1 MAALQ
6 SPFNLSR
13 PAQSLC
19 LRGSKNFLKFFTR
32 QLLILLIFIFA
43 FAPATYAVD
52 GCSSTSFKVATSI
65 NLDTFV
71 AAVASA
77 DLNNDGRMDLVVAP
91 LNASR
96 EIVVLLGRGGSE
108 GFGPPISFPIGGD
121 PRHVSIGDLNGDGKP
136 DLVVT
141 LDGFSDPIGGRF
153 VILLNDG
160 TGKFSVQSEFL
171 LEGIPSRSVLSDINN
186 DGRLDIIAGL
196 FNGTDQG
203 RVAVLL
209 GTGTGFFVHATQS
222 PIPTFSRN
230 SAAVVIGDFNE
241 DGNRDFAVPGRLVG
255 VEIWLGFREEGIPI
269 FGPGPTVVTGNSP
282 QWLTVADFNADSHL
296 DLLADDRVVL
306 ATGTGGFSPAIVS
319 QFAENSVSS
328 FAADVNNDTHV
339 DVVSSGQRGITIM
352 LGNGTGNL
360 TRGQSYISGAMI
372 FGSSSTALGDF
383 NQDGKVDLAATQ
395 PNGIGIL
402 DGDGTGAFNDGLR
415 YDTHAP
421 GMRDMVGADFNNDGK
436 QDFAIIGPG
445 FGGVQNPGGSA
456 VEVAL
461 GDGSGL
467 FTRKSLTSF
476 GVVLL
481 TSVTTADFNSDGKLD
496 LAVTKGSDGNISILF
511 NDGTGGFPADGF
523 SVPSVA
529 VSSALSV
536 IKAADFNNDT
546 KADLIVIVPNTNTYV
561 VLLGTGTGTFTN
573 IGGGPLQG
581 GFQVLDDLDVGDFN
595 GDSKLDLA
603 IVRVGSNVV
612 HALQGDGTGH
622 FSDYAV
628 ALLTGDPVSVV
639 VRDLNGDGK
648 HDIAVSHSPIEDF
661 VRQGF
666 ITVLISNGTN
676 GFNAATN
683 YRTGS
688 PGMLGSGDFNADN
701 KPDLVVSS
709 GAIIFGTDTNGVTFL
724 NNKGNGEF
732 NAPVNV
738 TTAHVSDQV
747 LVADYNNDG
756 KDDVA
761 VSHQV
766 SNVGI
771 LLNNFTAAQP
781 CLSINDASVT
791 ETDTGTVNAV
801 FTVSL
806 SEAST
811 QTVRVN
817 YFTTPT
823 ALVSFGS
830 DATKGVDF
838 EHVAETLT
846 FLPGETTKTI
856 NVAVKGDLLDE
867 IDQVFHVILTTPIN
881 AAISDG
887 KGLGTIVDN
896 DSPPTISIND
906 ATGVEGTGFFSQHFV
921 IFTLTLSAPSENHV
935 FADFSL
941 TPGTASSNVDYLDV
955 SNFASFPA
963 GTVTTTIAVP
973 VVPDNIF
980 EPDETFS
987 LNLSDPTNGTIADG
1001 LGVGTITNDD
1011 PLPIISISSSSV
1023 RTEGAAGTSGNAQF
1037 DVFLSNPSSQTITV
1051 SFATANG
1058 TATAGSDYV
1067 ATSGTLTFNP
1077 GETSK
1082 SIPVQVT
1089 GDNVDETDENYVVTL
1104 SSPTNAMIGAVQ
1116 GVGTI
1121 VDDDGPTLSIGSA
1134 SVIEGHS
1141 GFVDAVFTVTLSA
1154 TTPQPILV
1162 NYATSSGTATSNID
1176 FQRVIS
1182 NTLIIP
1188 AGATSATLDVRV
1200 FGDFE
1205 IEPDEQFT
1213 VTLQNPINASI
1224 AVAQGTGTI
1233 VNDDSAGKLQLS
1245 SQTFAV
1251 GEDIGSAVITV
1262 NRVDGATG
1270 IVTVNFAT
1278 SNGTATAGSD
1288 YTATS
1293 GTLTFLQGETSKTF
1307 SIPIAND
1314 NVLETSETLNLTLS
1328 NPTGGAT
1335 LGTPST
1341 ATLTI
1346 NIPSLILVLDPAG
1359 PVAQQAAA
1367 LDSLLLMRDPFPVIQ
1382 ALDLLNPGT
1391 DRNTRVILFVANLQ
1405 LAPGDAASIVKVNL
1419 FDSIGQSHDV
1429 NAEDVRLASV
1439 PDFMQVTFR
1448 LPNNLRAGVVV
1459 IKVKSRD
1466 LESNV
1471 GTIRIRN

>member
-1 MAALQ
+1 
-6 SPFNLSR
+6 
-13 PAQSLC
+13 
-19 LRGSKNFLKFFTR
+19 
-32 QLLILLIFIFA
+32 
-43 FAPATYAVD
+43 
-52 GCSSTSFKVATSI
+52 
-65 NLDTFV
+65 
-71 AAVASA
+71 
-77 DLNNDGRMDLVVAP
+77 MDLVVAP

-108 GFGPPISFPIGGD
+108 EFGPPINFPVQGE
-121 PRHVSIGDLNGDGKP
+121 PRHVSIGDLNGDSKP

-141 LDGFSDPIGGRF
+141 LDFSFAIGGRF

-160 TGKFSVQSEFL
+160 TGKFSVQSDVL
-171 LEGIPSRSVLSDINN
+171 LEGTPSRSVLSDINN

-230 SAAVVIGDFNE
+230 SAAVVVGDFNE
-241 DGNRDFAVPGRLVG
+241 DGNQDFAVPGRLVG
-255 VEIWLGFREEGIPI
+255 VEIWLGFREDFLTV

-282 QWLTVADFNADSHL
+282 QWLTVADFNADGHL

-306 ATGTGGFSPAIVS
+306 ANGNGSFLPPIVS

-360 TRGQSYISGAMI
+360 TRGKSYISGPMI

-402 DGDGTGAFNDGLR
+402 NGDGTGAFNDALR

-421 GMRDMVGADFNNDGK
+421 AMRDMVGADFNNDGK
-436 QDFAIIGPG
+436 QDFAIIGPS

-461 GDGSGL
+461 GDGSGV

-476 GVVLL
+476 GVVQL

-496 LAVTKGSDGNISILF
+496 LAVTKASDGNISILF
-511 NDGTGGFPADGF
+511 NDGTGGFPTDGF

-529 VSSALSV
+529 VSSALSA

-561 VLLGTGTGTFTN
+561 VLLGTGTGAFTN
-573 IGGGPLQG
+573 IAGGPLQG

-603 IVRVGSNVV
+603 IVRIGANVV

-683 YRTGS
+683 YRTDS

-709 GAIIFGTDTNGVTFL
+709 GAIIFGSNSNGITFL
-724 NNKGNGEF
+724 TNQGNGEF

-747 LVADYNNDG
+747 LVADFNDDG

-766 SNVGI
+766 ANVGI
-771 LLNNFTAAQP
+771 LLNNFTSAQP

-856 NVAVKGDLLDE
+856 SVAVKGDLLDE
-867 IDQVFHVILTTPIN
+867 IDQAFHVILTTPIN

-955 SNFASFPA
+955 PNFASFPA

-987 LNLSDPTNGTIADG
+987 LNLSNPTNGTIADG
-1001 LGVGTITNDD
+1001 LGLGTITNDD
-1011 PLPIISISSSSV
+1011 PQPVISITSSF
-1023 RTEGAAGTSGNAQF
+1023 RTEGAAGTSVNAQF
-1037 DVFLSNPSSQTITV
+1037 NVLLSNPSSQPITV
-1051 SFATANG
+1051 SFGTANG

-1089 GDNVDETDENYVVTL
+1089 GDNVDETDEMYVVILT
-1104 SSPTNAMIGAVQ
+1104 SPTNATIAAAQ

-1121 VDDDGPTLSIGSA
+1121 ADDDGPTLSIGSA
-1134 SVIEGHS
+1134 SVTEGNT
-1141 GFVDAVFTVTLSA
+1141 GFVNAVFTVTLSA
-1154 TTPQPILV
+1154 ASVQDVLV
-1162 NYATSSGTATSNID
+1162 NYGTTDGTGTSFSD
-1176 FQRVIS
+1176 FQRVFS
-1182 NTLIIP
+1182 STLFIP
-1188 AGATSATLDVRV
+1188 AGATSGTLNVQV
-1200 FGDFE
+1200 FGDFQ

-1213 VTLQNPINASI
+1213 VTLQTASNATI
-1224 AVAQGTGTI
+1224 AIAQGTGTI
-1233 VNDDSAGKLQLS
+1233 VNDDSAGKLLFS
-1245 SQTFAV
+1245 SQTFTAT
-1251 GEDIGSAVITV
+1251 EDTGSAVITV
-1262 NRVDGATG
+1262 NRVDGASGT
-1270 IVTVNFAT
+1270 VTVNFAT

-1314 NVLETSETLNLTLS
+1314 NVLESSETLNLTLG
-1328 NPTGGAT
+1328 NATGGAT

-1346 NIPSLILVLDPAG
+1346 NTPSLILVLDPAG

-1382 ALDLLNPGT
+1382 ALDLLNPGP

-1405 LAPGDAASIVKVNL
+1405 LAPGDVASIVKVNL

-1429 NAEDVRLASV
+1429 DAEDVRLASV